1 MLQFEIYGENIEIT
15 EAIDQY
21 IKEKVG
27 KIEKYFDEIDNVA
40 HVRVKVYDNES
51 KIEVTVPMKQV
62 TLRAEEIQSD
72 LYKAIDLI
80 ADKLERQVR
89 KYKTRMN
96 RKPIQN
102 KREKPPVKLILG
114 KAGSGATAKNE
125 FNRLDELLNS
135 DDEVKISRFKTID
148 DLYDK
153 PMSIEE
159 AVLQMDML
167 DHDFFVFKNA
177 ENDQINI
184 VYKRK
189 KNSYGLI
196 EI

>member
-15 EAIDQY
+15 KAIDQY

-27 KIEKYFDEIDNVA
+27 KVEKYFDEIDNIA

-51 KIEVTVPMKQV
+51 KIEVTIPMKQV

-102 KREKPPVKLILG
+102 KREKQTPAELLLG
-114 KAGSGATAKNE
+114 KAGSGSTAIYE
-125 FNRLDELLNS
+125 STQL
-135 DDEVKISRFKTID
+135 DDENINISRHKTID

-153 PMSIEE
+153 PMSVEE

>member
-27 KIEKYFDEIDNVA
+27 KVEKYFDEIDNIA

-51 KIEVTVPMKQV
+51 KIEVTIPMKQV

-102 KREKPPVKLILG
+102 KREKQTPAELLLG
-114 KAGSGATAKNE
+114 KAGSGSTAIYE
-125 FNRLDELLNS
+125 STQL
-135 DDEVKISRFKTID
+135 DDENINISRHKTID

-153 PMSIEE
+153 PMSVEE

>member
-27 KIEKYFDEIDNVA
+27 KVEKYFDEIDNIA

-51 KIEVTVPMKQV
+51 KIEVTIPMKQV

-102 KREKPPVKLILG
+102 KREKQTPAELLLG
-114 KAGSGATAKNE
+114 KAGSGSTAIYE
-125 FNRLDELLNS
+125 STQL

-153 PMSIEE
+153 PMSVEE

>member
-15 EAIDQY
+15 KAIDQY

-27 KIEKYFDEIDNVA
+27 KVEKYFDEIDNIA

-51 KIEVTVPMKQV
+51 KIEVTIPMKQV

-96 RKPIQN
+96 RKPVQN
-102 KREKPPVKLILG
+102 KRKKEMPAELLLG
-114 KAGSGATAKNE
+114 KAGSGSTAIYE
-125 FNRLDELLNS
+125 STQL
-135 DDEVKISRFKTID
+135 DDENINISRHKTID

-153 PMSIEE
+153 PMSVEE

>member
-27 KIEKYFDEIDNVA
+27 KVEKYFDEIDNIA

-51 KIEVTVPMKQV
+51 KIEVTIPMKQV

-102 KREKPPVKLILG
+102 KREKQTSAELLLG
-114 KAGSGATAKNE
+114 KAGSGSTAIYE
-125 FNRLDELLNS
+125 STQL
-135 DDEVKISRFKTID
+135 DDENINISRHKTID

-153 PMSIEE
+153 PMSVEE

>member
-27 KIEKYFDEIDNVA
+27 KVEKYFDEIDNIA

-51 KIEVTVPMKQV
+51 KIEVTIPMKQV

-102 KREKPPVKLILG
+102 KREKQTPAELLLG
-114 KAGSGATAKNE
+114 KADSGSTAIYE
-125 FNRLDELLNS
+125 STQL

-153 PMSIEE
+153 PMSVEE

>member
-27 KIEKYFDEIDNVA
+27 KVEKYFDEIDNIA

-51 KIEVTVPMKQV
+51 KIEVTIPMKQV

-96 RKPIQN
+96 RKPVQN
-102 KREKPPVKLILG
+102 KREKQTPAELLLG
-114 KAGSGATAKNE
+114 KAGSGSTAIYE
-125 FNRLDELLNS
+125 STQL
-135 DDEVKISRFKTID
+135 DDENIKISRFKTID

-153 PMSIEE
+153 PMSVEE

>member
-27 KIEKYFDEIDNVA
+27 KVEKYFDEIDNIA

-51 KIEVTVPMKQV
+51 KIEVTIPMKQV

-102 KREKPPVKLILG
+102 KREKQTPVELLLG
-114 KAGSGATAKNE
+114 KAGSGSTAIYE
-125 FNRLDELLNS
+125 STQL
-135 DDEVKISRFKTID
+135 DDENINISRHKTID

-153 PMSIEE
+153 PMSVEE

>member
-27 KIEKYFDEIDNVA
+27 KVEKYFDEIDNIA

-51 KIEVTVPMKQV
+51 KIEVTIPMKQV

-102 KREKPPVKLILG
+102 KREKQTPAELLLC
-114 KAGSGATAKNE
+114 KAGSGSTAIYE
-125 FNRLDELLNS
+125 STQL
-135 DDEVKISRFKTID
+135 DDENINISRHKTID

-153 PMSIEE
+153 PMSVEE

>member
-15 EAIDQY
+15 KAIDQY

-27 KIEKYFDEIDNVA
+27 KVEKYFDEIDNIA

-51 KIEVTVPMKQV
+51 KIEVTIPMKQV
-62 TLRAEEIQSD
+62 TLRAEEVQSD

-102 KREKPPVKLILG
+102 KREKQTPAELLLG
-114 KAGSGATAKNE
+114 KAGSGSTAIYE
-125 FNRLDELLNS
+125 STQL
-135 DDEVKISRFKTID
+135 DDENINISRHKTID

-153 PMSIEE
+153 PMSVEE

>member
-15 EAIDQY
+15 KAIDQY

-27 KIEKYFDEIDNVA
+27 KVEKYFDEIDNIA

-51 KIEVTVPMKQV
+51 KIEVTIPMKQV

-102 KREKPPVKLILG
+102 KREKQTPAELLLG
-114 KAGSGATAKNE
+114 KAGSGSTAIYE
-125 FNRLDELLNS
+125 STQL
-135 DDEVKISRFKTID
+135 DDENINISRYKTID

-153 PMSIEE
+153 PMSVEE

>member
-15 EAIDQY
+15 KAIDQY

-27 KIEKYFDEIDNVA
+27 KVEKYFDEIDNIA
-40 HVRVKVYDNES
+40 HIRVKVYDNES
-51 KIEVTVPMKQV
+51 KIEVTIPMKQV

-102 KREKPPVKLILG
+102 KREKQTPAELLLG
-114 KAGSGATAKNE
+114 KAGSGSTAIYE
-125 FNRLDELLNS
+125 STQL
-135 DDEVKISRFKTID
+135 DDENINISRHKTID

-153 PMSIEE
+153 PMSVEE

>member
-27 KIEKYFDEIDNVA
+27 KVEKYFDEIDNIA

-51 KIEVTVPMKQV
+51 KIEVTIPMKQV

-102 KREKPPVKLILG
+102 KREKPTPTSLLLG
-114 KAGSGATAKNE
+114 KAGTGATFSTKYKE
-125 FNRLDELLNS
+125 DQLDKE
-135 DDEVKISRFKTID
+135 DIKITRHKTID

-153 PMSIEE
+153 PMSVEE